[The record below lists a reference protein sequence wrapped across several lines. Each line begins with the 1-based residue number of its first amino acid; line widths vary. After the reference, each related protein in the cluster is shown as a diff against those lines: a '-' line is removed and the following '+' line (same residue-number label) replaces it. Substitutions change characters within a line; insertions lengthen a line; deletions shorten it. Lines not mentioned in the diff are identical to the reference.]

1 VFELPRQDARS
12 GADSGRHRRHGRNP
26 ASCAAAA
33 ELKKRQF
40 SNFGLRAGQI
50 DARRGDANEEQAI
63 EARIAAL
70 QSSITDLSVWQFHR
84 PILSRTGQL
93 DSRFSDLII
102 PQG

>member
-50 DARRGDANEEQAI
+50 GRQ
-63 EARIAAL
+63 
-70 QSSITDLSVWQFHR
+70 
-84 PILSRTGQL
+84 
-93 DSRFSDLII
+93 
-102 PQG
+102 